1 MNFIYINPTEFK
13 NLKTGE
19 ITTGILIGDD
29 YVSLYVYLE
38 NMPDDNVELVKMV
51 INYMMSRTNIITN
64 HIWDMLH
71 EVVEYEVDLNI
82 GYSVVDWDVVVE
94 LMKKLP
100 AKKPVYGWLNR
111 IIKNVDRKSNC

>member
-13 NLKTGE
+13 DLKTGA
-19 ITTGILIGDD
+19 ITTGLLIGDD

-51 INYMMSRTNIITN
+51 MNYMMSKTDINTDYIWNI
-64 HIWDMLH
+64 LH
-71 EVVEYEVDLNI
+71 EVVEAEVDLHI
-82 GYSVVDWDVVVE
+82 GNSVVEWDIVVE

-100 AKKPVYGWLNR
+100 AKKPVYDWVNQMMRDL
-111 IIKNVDRKSNC
+111 DM